1 MLLLWLSVWV
11 TCALALNSTFVWNSK
26 GSHEDNAELLAIY
39 IAEAHAQPEFSVVV
53 EKAGEEG
60 SEKGKVKEKKGKP
73 EKNGKHEKNGK
84 SEKNDKVHHVKIQD
98 KRGDL
103 QFHSRFLPHLNNGTS
118 TFLVLCRNEEV
129 YELLETIQSIQD
141 RYNHKFHHDWVFL
154 NDEQFSDQFIILVS
168 SFIKKGKLSFGQ
180 VPGSQWLYPDFID
193 QELAAQKRKELAQ
206 KNVVYAESELY
217 RHMCRYYL
225 GFFQHHVLL
234 QPYDYY
240 WRVEPGVK
248 FYCDIDYN
256 VFDLMR
262 AQGKVYGFVLSMFE
276 YRDTIPLLWGTTQEY
291 FEMKRKKNLNEKLV
305 DNFDNDFNID
315 PKSNTNSGVSD
326 SNLLEFVENSD
337 GTYNLCH
344 FWLNF
349 EVALLAFFR
358 SKEYMDYFNHL
369 DELGGFFYERWG
381 DAPVHTLAIAHLL
394 SPSEIW
400 WFEDMGY
407 FHLPYTH
414 CPLGP
419 KYVEKKCACDQSMD
433 FSFTDMS
440 CTPHMLNILMKHE
453 MNRPNKKGEGNN

>member
-1 MLLLWLSVWV
+1 MLLLCLCIWV
-11 TCALALNSTFVWNSK
+11 NCALALNSTFVWNCK
-26 GSHEDNAELLAIY
+26 GSHEDNAELLAVY
-39 IAEAHAQPEFSVVV
+39 IAEAQAEPEFSVVV
-53 EKAGEEG
+53 EKAGGEG
-60 SEKGKVKEKKGKP
+60 SEKSQSGNSKEKG
-73 EKNGKHEKNGK
+73 G
-84 SEKNDKVHHVKIQD
+84 SEKNEKANEDENQS
-98 KRGDL
+98 KRRNL
-103 QFHSRFLPHLNNGTS
+103 QFHSSFSSHLNNGTS

-129 YELLETIQSIQD
+129 YELLETIQSIED
-141 RYNHKFHHDWVFL
+141 RYNHNFHHDWVFL
-154 NDEQFSDQFIILVS
+154 NDEKFSDQFIILVS

-180 VPGSQWLYPDFID
+180 VPRSQWLYPDFID
-193 QELAAQKRKELAQ
+193 QQLAAQKRKELAQ

-217 RHMCRYYL
+217 RHMCRFYL
-225 GFFQHHVLL
+225 GFFQHHRLL

-256 VFDLMR
+256 VFDFMR

-276 YRDTIPLLWGTTQEY
+276 YRDTIPLLWGATKDYFSLKKQE
-291 FEMKRKKNLNEKLV
+291 ELESATSGDLRSNLH
-305 DNFDNDFNID
+305 
-315 PKSNTNSGVSD
+315 

-358 SKEYMDYFNHL
+358 SQEYMDYFNHL
-369 DELGGFFYERWG
+369 DKLGGFFYERWG
-381 DAPVHTLAIAHLL
+381 DAPVHTLAIAYLL
-394 SPSEIW
+394 SPRDIW

-419 KYVEKKCACDQSMD
+419 KFVEKKCACDQSMD

-440 CTPHMLNILMKHE
+440 CTPHMLNILMKHG
-453 MNRPNKKGEGNN
+453 MNGNK